1 MSKELTS
8 AVIEQSEREE
18 NRAIELYEV
27 ETDNGVLRYAAN
39 NTGDIV
45 FNGYNYIAAS
55 IARTEVETNMESEV
69 EETNVTIQNVTR
81 EFSSYVANG
90 GRINGYT
97 CRILIVFRDALDD
110 PLNYAVAF
118 EGEIDGGALDGK
130 SFSFRVRAYNGT
142 YGIKVP
148 RRKYGPNCEYA
159 FKSEWC
165 GYSGPELVCDRT
177 YERCK
182 ELNNE
187 ENFGGFLGVPRIIVP
202 Q

>member
-1 MSKELTS
+1 MSKDLPQP
-8 AVIEQSEREE
+8 VVEQSEKEE

-27 ETDNGVLRYAAN
+27 ETDNGYIRHAAN
-39 NTGDIV
+39 NTEDIV
-45 FNGYNYIAAS
+45 FNGYTYVAAAIS
-55 IARTEVETNMESEV
+55 RTEVETNMESEV

-90 GRINGYT
+90 GKINGYF
-97 CRILIVFRDALDD
+97 CRILTVFRDALDD
-110 PLNYAVAF
+110 PLNYSVTF
-118 EGEIDGGALDGK
+118 EGEIDGGSLDSK

-148 RRKYGPNCEYA
+148 RRKCGPNCEYD

-165 GYSGPELVCDRT
+165 GYAGAEMVCDRSF
-177 YERCK
+177 ERCK
-182 ELNNE
+182 ALGNS
-187 ENFGGFLGVPRIIVP
+187 ENFGGFLGVPRIINP